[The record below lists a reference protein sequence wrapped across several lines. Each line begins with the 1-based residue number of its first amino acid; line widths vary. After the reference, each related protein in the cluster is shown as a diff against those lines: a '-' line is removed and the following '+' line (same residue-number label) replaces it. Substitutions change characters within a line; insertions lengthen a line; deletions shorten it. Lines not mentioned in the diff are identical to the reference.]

1 MLRDAVLPSLCLCPN
16 TSHFFLPYVPIFLYP
31 RPSLT
36 ICTALLR
43 SQSAKMIRGDFPPS
57 SRETF
62 FTLLRAQLEGTEGQS

>member
-1 MLRDAVLPSLCLCPN
+1 MLREAALPSLCLCPDIY
-16 TSHFFLPYVPIFLYP
+16 FFLPYVPISLYP